1 LIVALLEL
9 TYATSIRIF
18 EIGVAVEGEAVLM
31 KVSVVEVPNV
41 VQDVVVHLDTVVVP
55 AVLPAVKTIS

>member
-1 LIVALLEL
+1 M
-9 TYATSIRIF
+9 F

-31 KVSVVEVPNV
+31 KVSVVEVTNV

-55 AVLPAVKTIS
+55 AVLPDAKTTS

>member
-1 LIVALLEL
+1 MALLEL

-18 EIGVAVEGEAVLM
+18 EIGVAVEGEDVLM

-55 AVLPAVKTIS
+55 DVLPAAKTIS